1 MRGGSEGQKFS
12 RHLGTNEMDS
22 HETERR
28 SPGEWVW
35 LDKRGGQSTDPEH
48 IGLQGTLRGSG
59 SGIVIQEE
67 NQKSLMQA
75 KT

>member
-1 MRGGSEGQKFS
+1 MKHSLFKTQGQVRGGSEGQKFS

-35 LDKRGGQSTDPEH
+35 LDKRGGQSTEP
-48 IGLQGTLRGSG
+48 
-59 SGIVIQEE
+59 
-67 NQKSLMQA
+67 
-75 KT
+75 